1 MPRSQL
7 HVIKYLRFK
16 CPSYIFD
23 IGLSLVASEF
33 PTRREQMYGYVESS
47 IGFGLMIGPVIGQAL
62 FSLLDFE
69 YTFYGTSVILMIPG
83 VLALL
88 LIPARMNKP
97 KVRRESMTSSQ
108 RRDKDR
114 KVTLKMMLKNQRVVM
129 ACVSSIIAMIIML
142 FYDTIYS
149 DRLLELEVSKNLVGN
164 YFYLDFE
171 FTGYI
176 MALACLSYTISTPI
190 VGWLA

>member
-1 MPRSQL
+1 
-7 HVIKYLRFK
+7 
-16 CPSYIFD
+16 
-23 IGLSLVASEF
+23 
-33 PTRREQMYGYVESS
+33 MYGYVESS

-83 VLALL
+83 MLALF

-114 KVTLKMMLKNQRVVM
+114 KVTLKMMMKNQRVVM

-142 FYDTIYS
+142 FYDTIYA
-149 DRLLELEVSKNLVGN
+149 DRLLEIDVSKNLVGKFLYIN
-164 YFYLDFE
+164 NE